1 MKGRALIWYGTV
13 FLIIAL
19 ITPWIGPEEVT
30 LSDIKE
36 FCQGVP
42 NPGGE
47 IFWHQRLPRVLLA
60 LLAGGTLAVVGACF
74 QVLFR
79 NPLVE
84 PFTLGISGGA
94 ALGAFLTISIPG
106 IWFLWGPFGSIQ
118 ILAILGAAA
127 ALFLIYSLARKP
139 QGLSVYT
146 LLLAGV
152 TISIICGGAIL
163 LLTYLANPNALVVFQ
178 RWMMGGLD
186 IIGFRELFSL
196 GPILLPGLYL
206 LFFHANDLNHIAL
219 SEDLALGHGVEVARV
234 RRNVFIG
241 GGLATAA
248 VVSLVGPIAFVG
260 LIVPHAVRRLSGFDH
275 RLVLPA
281 SFCLGGTALALC
293 DAVARTLI
301 APTELPV
308 GIITAIIGGPLFI
321 HLLIS
326 RRWR

>member
-1 MKGRALIWYGTV
+1 MRGRAIVLYGIA
-13 FLIIAL
+13 FLVIAL
-19 ITPWIGPEEVT
+19 VTPWIGPEEVT
-30 LSDIKE
+30 LSEVKE
-36 FCQGVP
+36 FRRGES

-47 IFWHQRLPRVLLA
+47 IFWKQRLPRVLLA

-74 QVLFR
+74 QVLFK

-106 IWFLWGPFGSIQ
+106 IWFVWGPFGSVQ
-118 ILAILGAAA
+118 LFAVLGASA
-127 ALFLIYSLARKP
+127 ALLLIYSLARKP
-139 QGLSVYT
+139 QGMSVYT

-152 TISIICGGAIL
+152 TLSIICGGAIL
-163 LLTYLANPNALVVFQ
+163 LLTYLANPNALMVFQ

-186 IIGFRELFSL
+186 VIGFRELLSL
-196 GPILLPGLYL
+196 GPLLVPGLYL
-206 LFFHANDLNHIAL
+206 LFYHANDLNHIAL
-219 SEDLALGHGVEVARV
+219 SEELALGQGVEVSRV

-275 RLVLPA
+275 RMVLPA
-281 SFCLGGTALALC
+281 SFCLGGAALAVC

-321 HLLIS
+321 RLLVS

>member
-1 MKGRALIWYGTV
+1 MKGRTIIWYV
-13 FLIIAL
+13 LAFLVVAL
-19 ITPWIGPEEVT
+19 VTPWIGPEEVSFSNMT
-30 LSDIKE
+30 E
-36 FCQGVP
+36 FLQEIRT
-42 NPGGE
+42 PGGE
-47 IFWHQRLPRVLLA
+47 IFWNQRLPRVLLA
-60 LLAGGTLAVVGACF
+60 LLAGGTLAVVGASF

-84 PFTLGISGGA
+84 PFTLRISGGA
-94 ALGAFLTISIPG
+94 ALGAFLTISFPG
-106 IWFLWGPFGSIQ
+106 VWFVWGPFGSIQ
-118 ILAILGAAA
+118 LFAVLGAAA
-127 ALFLIYSLARKP
+127 ALFFIYSLARKP
-139 QGLSVYT
+139 QGMSVTT

-163 LLTYLANPNALVVFQ
+163 LLTYLANPNALMVFQ

-196 GPILLPGLYL
+196 GPLLLPGLYL

-219 SEDLALGHGVEVARV
+219 SEEIALGQGVEVSRV
-234 RRNVFIG
+234 RRNIFIG

-281 SFCLGGTALALC
+281 AFCLGGTALAVC
-293 DAVARTLI
+293 DAFARTLI

-321 HLLIS
+321 HLLVS